1 MENECISHN
10 YSLFAMFLPN
20 IIQIGGNFTKFWQK
34 QICTVIFLRHGVYGS
49 YKILNTV
56 GFLTHCVVHF
66 VATFLSSGSLC
77 RIYEFLFI
85 EGVNLIF
92 SLSLWVTLISLFVRL
107 SRVAMQI
114 AGCLIR
120 TKLLPAVWCRM
131 HTCMCAY
138 EWLHMYSLQCLVYDA
153 I

>member
-1 MENECISHN
+1 MSASHIIIALCHVSAKHYPNWWKFYEVLTKTNLHSYFSETRCIRKLQNSK
-10 YSLFAMFLPN
+10 YSRF
-20 IIQIGGNFTKFWQK
+20 
-34 QICTVIFLRHGVYGS
+34 
-49 YKILNTV
+49 
-56 GFLTHCVVHF
+56 FLTHCVVQF